1 MYNIVALI
9 GESGAGKDSMMQE
22 VLCRIAEKGHM
33 ADVHE
38 IINCTS
44 RPMREGEAHGINY
57 FYYHPNDFEMKILN
71 DEMLELTRFNNWWY
85 GTSYDSV
92 RSDGVV
98 NIGVFNPAG
107 VRQLLDRP
115 DCNIIAYWICTC
127 DKNRLLRQLNRENCP
142 DVREIVRR
150 FNTDYEDFKDIDF
163 DYIEIP
169 NETMSD
175 FNNGV
180 DEIVRRI
187 ETLLTKGQNKL
198 SD

>member
-1 MYNIVALI
+1 MYNIVALM
-9 GESGAGKDSMMQE
+9 GEAGAGKDSMMQG
-22 VLCRIAEKGHM
+22 VLVELDKKKLTSQI
-33 ADVHE
+33 HE
-38 IINCTS
+38 IVSCTS

-57 FYYHPNDFEMKILN
+57 YYYHPDDFAMKIIN
-71 DEMLELTRFNNWWY
+71 DEMLEFTQFNNWWY

-92 RSDGVV
+92 RSDGVI

-115 DCNIIAYWICTC
+115 DCDVTVYWICTN
-127 DKNRLLRQLNRENCP
+127 DKNRMLRQLNREDHP

-169 NETMSD
+169 NDTYENFTA
-175 FNNGV
+175 GV
-180 DEIVRRI
+180 KEIVCQV
-187 ETLLTKGQNKL
+187 ETILAQGRK
-198 SD
+198 

>member
-1 MYNIVALI
+1 MYNLVVLM
-9 GESGAGKDSMMQE
+9 GEAGAGKDSMMQA
-22 VLCRIAEKGHM
+22 VLEKLAERGHM

-38 IINCTS
+38 IVSCTS

-57 FYYHPNDFEMKILN
+57 YYYHPDDFAMKIIN
-71 DEMLELTRFNNWWY
+71 DEMLEFTQFNNWWY

-92 RSDGVV
+92 RSDGVI

-115 DCNIIAYWICTC
+115 DCDVTVYWICTN
-127 DKNRLLRQLNRENCP
+127 DKNRMLRQLNREDHP

-169 NETMSD
+169 NDTYENFTA
-175 FNNGV
+175 GIK
-180 DEIVRRI
+180 EIVCQV
-187 ETLLTKGQNKL
+187 ETILAQGRK
-198 SD
+198 